1 MDAPRYAQHAF
12 ELRDRVSERERFF
25 ISWRYLVDA
34 EQAWDKALDL
44 AVSWTQTYPREAFA
58 FNSLGLASGTL
69 GQHERAASA
78 FQQALALDDK
88 LIPPYG
94 NLAGSFMGLNRL
106 EEATEA
112 LKLARTNG
120 ITTNAIQRTTYLVG
134 YLTNDRTAMD
144 SAVTMARGTPGAA
157 SATTW
162 EARAAA
168 GSGRFGTAH
177 ELYQRALQEALR
189 DQSRELAAQ
198 WTAEDAEAMAIAET
212 CPDVTRQVQ
221 RALELSRDN
230 FTLERSSRALALCG
244 AEDAAL
250 NLTRELTS
258 RFPSA
263 TLTTRLQVPVTAAIG
278 AARRGDSAR
287 ALQLLEAVAPYD
299 DVPAA
304 EFWPSYLRGQAYLR
318 LKQPREAVA
327 QFGHI
332 TDHRGEAPTSPLY
345 SLSLLGSARAS
356 ALAGDLDAARERYQR
371 FFDSWNEADDHLS
384 IVKEARG
391 EYGRIR

>member
-1 MDAPRYAQHAF
+1 
-12 ELRDRVSERERFF
+12 
-25 ISWRYLVDA
+25 
-34 EQAWDKALDL
+34 
-44 AVSWTQTYPREAFA
+44 
-58 FNSLGLASGTL
+58 
-69 GQHERAASA
+69 
-78 FQQALALDDK
+78 
-88 LIPPYG
+88 
-94 NLAGSFMGLNRL
+94 
-106 EEATEA
+106 
-112 LKLARTNG
+112 
-120 ITTNAIQRTTYLVG
+120 
-134 YLTNDRTAMD
+134 
-144 SAVTMARGTPGAA
+144 
-157 SATTW
+157 
-162 EARAAA
+162 
-168 GSGRFGTAH
+168 
-177 ELYQRALQEALR
+177 
-189 DQSRELAAQ
+189 
-198 WTAEDAEAMAIAET
+198 
-212 CPDVTRQVQ
+212 
-221 RALELSRDN
+221 LELSRDN
-230 FTLERSSRALALCG
+230 FTLERGSRALALCG

-356 ALAGDLDAARERYQR
+356 ALAGDLDAARERYLR